1 LKPRGDL
8 SDEVMAAIAEK
19 FNKDYKDN
27 ATEISMCSKFAFS
40 PYLAVSFLSLFYEW
54 FFNMMFETF
63 CGLCSCLFITA

>member
-19 FNKDYKDN
+19 FNRDYQDN
-27 ATEISMCSKFAFS
+27 GTEISMCSKFAFS

-54 FFNMMFETF
+54 FFQYDVRNFLRLMFLSF
-63 CGLCSCLFITA
+63 